1 MKPPYHSFALLT
13 TLSLLYCDIAVAEV
27 PPPPAMSAE
36 QATSKP
42 TKKLPT
48 TRLKTAT
55 SSNEKP
61 NEQQEQFP
69 IPELVIR
76 YKDGAKIE
84 EYRING
90 QLRYAKITP
99 SVGPAYYLIDS
110 TGDGAFDQR
119 SDELENPPIQQWL
132 LYSW

>member
-1 MKPPYHSFALLT
+1 MKPLYHPLVLLI
-13 TLSLLYCDIAVAEV
+13 TLLLLPFTLAIAEV
-27 PPPPAMSAE
+27 PEPPPMSVEPSPKKAP
-36 QATSKP
+36 ATR
-42 TKKLPT
+42 TK
-48 TRLKTAT
+48 LKTPT

-61 NEQQEQFP
+61 DEQQEQFP

-84 EYRING
+84 EYRVNG

-99 SVGPAYYLIDS
+99 SIGPAYYLIDS
-110 TGDGAFDQR
+110 TGDGAFDRR
-119 SDELENPPIQQWL
+119 SDDLDNPPIQQWL